1 MKIMTNIPFLGFL
14 CPVLLTLATL
24 LNASEESVP
33 VNDDEI
39 VEEVIVTA
47 EPVNIELAAEDEVLL
62 FYDAHKKGA
71 DLYKRRKY
79 DEAKPYLL
87 VTAKMGFK
95 MSQARLGHIYLMG
108 LGSTPKDAVK
118 AIGWFGVAAEPTTTP
133 GIRNQYRKLLKQ
145 IPSSQMQTVQR
156 IVDDYIAKYGN
167 SATGTKCNMIRSAG
181 THLAT
186 ISCEVKDVYK
196 FRNSFWH
203 DQAWCFFNPENC
215 GQLPQGGG

>member
-1 MKIMTNIPFLGFL
+1 MKTIRDFRTTTFAILA
-14 CPVLLTLATL
+14 CPTL
-24 LNASEESVP
+24 LMPTIWLNA
-33 VNDDEI
+33 DENSPPETDEQV

-47 EPVNIELAAEDEVLL
+47 EPIDIEVATEDEVLL

-145 IPSSQMQTVQR
+145 IDRKSV
-156 IVDDYIAKYGN
+156 V
-167 SATGTKCNMIRSAG
+167 
-181 THLAT
+181 
-186 ISCEVKDVYK
+186 
-196 FRNSFWH
+196 
-203 DQAWCFFNPENC
+203 
-215 GQLPQGGG
+215 